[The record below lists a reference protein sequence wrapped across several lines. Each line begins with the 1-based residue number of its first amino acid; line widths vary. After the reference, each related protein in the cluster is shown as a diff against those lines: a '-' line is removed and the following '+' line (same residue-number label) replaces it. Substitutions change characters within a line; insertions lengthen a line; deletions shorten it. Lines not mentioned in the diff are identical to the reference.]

1 MKKIVTLLIA
11 MLALAG
17 CPDGGSKGNNN
28 NYNNYGMAGCVNCGF
43 NAAVFSQAVSS
54 QIPQASLNI
63 QLAGDANQ
71 MNMWGSNGQNPLFS
85 YQGPIS
91 ITGTLT
97 VNSLLPFGMCQ
108 LPAGQYTMQT
118 IQAGIYSMGTFQIP
132 AVELVGPI
140 RMVVAIAEGTV
151 LTNGNGMIT
160 SFGAVL
166 LGQQGPVLMGGW
178 GMQQGVSL
186 SSCNDGIGVRF

>member
-1 MKKIVTLLIA
+1 MKKITVLLIA

-17 CPDGGSKGNNN
+17 CPDGSKKDNT
-28 NYNNYGMAGCVNCGF
+28 NYNNLGYGNCVNCGF

-54 QIPQASLNI
+54 QIPQASMNI

-71 MNMWGSNGQNPLFS
+71 MNMWGSHGQNPLFS

-91 ITGTLT
+91 ISGTLT

-118 IQAGIYSMGTFQIP
+118 IQAGIYSMGTFQVP
-132 AVELVGPI
+132 AVELTGPI
-140 RMVVAIAEGTV
+140 RMVVAMTEGTI

-160 SFGAVL
+160 GFGAL
-166 LGQQGPVLMGGW
+166 LFGQQGPVLMGGW